1 MNALEIIYLIGAAA
15 VGLLAG
21 MIVELSIG
29 TQTIADLKAS
39 IHKLKLANE
48 QLKRQPEVIEIVDN
62 RVKNDEAYHDYFK
75 PF

>member
-1 MNALEIIYLIGAAA
+1 MIGAAA

-21 MIVELSIG
+21 MIVELSIDI
-29 TQTIADLKAS
+29 QTIADLKAS
-39 IHKLKLANE
+39 IHKLKLENE

>member
-21 MIVELSIG
+21 MIVELSID

-39 IHKLKLANE
+39 IHKLRLENE

-62 RVKNDEAYHDYFK
+62 RVENEEYRDYFK